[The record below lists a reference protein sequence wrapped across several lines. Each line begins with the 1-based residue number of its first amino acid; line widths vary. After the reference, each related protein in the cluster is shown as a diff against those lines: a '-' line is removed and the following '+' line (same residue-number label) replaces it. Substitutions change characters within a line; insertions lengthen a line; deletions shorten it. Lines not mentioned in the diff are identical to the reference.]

1 MAIDAN
7 CFLDIKE
14 DFPNLETEIRGI
26 LMAHAQN
33 GATIQQIRNDF
44 YNITGEK
51 FPVYDDVTDFLLNI
65 PNVTALCNE
74 QGTRIFNIMPTDKTR
89 HIYDM
94 VIGQKPQPPPYSKPT
109 SYSKP
114 PSYHSSFGMNGNNWN
129 NQNFYS
135 NRPSSVRT
143 RSDKN
148 SSRSESEGF
157 FDNINCFFEDN
168 YQYLLNRLNNR
179 EEISNNLN
187 ANNFKNNNNNQ
198 QFQPINSFTNNLNSK
213 TDDGLFKKPLPR
225 PRIYTSSQA
234 PSSPPTTKSIQ
245 EQDWALFTDW
255 AEGAHLFDFDLL
267 GDDFMLYLARMELK
281 CKFKPGEK
289 ILQSG
294 LCVSGQTI
302 AAATKR
308 ISQLRYVNNR
318 MIINIGSV
326 DILQGK
332 PLVKIQHDFLELLAV
347 LRERGVTP
355 IVTTLAPLALY
366 SHERTIKD
374 RLERFNVF
382 IKQRAPKVIDI
393 WSCVVNEKGQTL
405 FDCFQDKPRPVSG
418 SSDSYLFWNK
428 IGRQRVLKKIES
440 EIEY

>member
-1 MAIDAN
+1 MTIDAN
-7 CFLDIKE
+7 CYLDIKE
-14 DFPNLETEIRGI
+14 EYPNLESEIRSI
-26 LMAHAQN
+26 LMSHAQN
-33 GATIQQIRNDF
+33 GATIQQIREDF

-51 FPVYDDVTDFLLNI
+51 FPVFDDVTDFLLTI
-65 PNVTALCNE
+65 PYVTAMCNE
-74 QGTRIFNIMPTDKTR
+74 HGTRIFNIMPNKKTR

-94 VIGQKPQPPPYSKPT
+94 VIGQKPPAYYKA
-109 SYSKP
+109 
-114 PSYHSSFGMNGNNWN
+114 PSYHSSDPSFNGYNWN

-135 NRPSSVRT
+135 NRPSSIRT

-148 SSRSESEGF
+148 NSRNESEGF
-157 FDNINCFFEDN
+157 YDNINCFFEDN
-168 YQYLLNRLNNR
+168 YQYLLNRYNNR
-179 EEISNNLN
+179 EEI
-187 ANNFKNNNNNQ
+187 ANNFNTNTIKNSNNNQ
-198 QFQPINSFTNNLNSK
+198 QAQPLNIITSNLNSK
-213 TDDGLFKKPLPR
+213 TDGPFKIPLVK

-234 PSSPPTTKSIQ
+234 PSSPTTTKSILQ
-245 EQDWALFTDW
+245 DQDWGPLNGCAQC
-255 AEGAHLFDFDLL
+255 AHLFDFDLV

-281 CKFKPGEK
+281 CKFKTGEK

-302 AAATKR
+302 KAAAKR
-308 ISQLRYVNNR
+308 ISQQRFVNSR

-332 PLVKIQHDFLELLAV
+332 SLVQIQHDFLELLAV
-347 LRERGVTP
+347 LREREIYP

-366 SHERTIKD
+366 NHEKSVKD

-393 WSCVVNEKGQTL
+393 WSCVVNQRGQTL
-405 FDCFQDKPRPVSG
+405 FDCFQNEPRQVTGGP
-418 SSDSYLFWNK
+418 DSYLFWNK
-428 IGRQRVLKKIES
+428 IGRQRILKKIES

>member
-7 CFLDIKE
+7 CYLDIKE
-14 DFPNLETEIRGI
+14 NYPNLESEIRSI
-26 LMAHAQN
+26 LMARAQN
-33 GATIQQIRNDF
+33 GATIQQIRDDF

-51 FPVYDDVTDFLLNI
+51 FPIYDDVTDFLLTI
-65 PNVTALCNE
+65 PYVTAMCNE
-74 QGTRIFNIMPTDKTR
+74 NGTRIFNIMPSEKNR
-89 HIYDM
+89 HLYDM
-94 VIGQKPQPPPYSKPT
+94 VIGQKPPPPYNR
-109 SYSKP
+109 P
-114 PSYHSSFGMNGNNWN
+114 PSYHSSFGTNSNNWN
-129 NQNFYS
+129 NNNFYS

-157 FDNINCFFEDN
+157 YDNINCFFEDN
-168 YQYLLNRLNNR
+168 YQYLFNRFNNR
-179 EEISNNLN
+179 EEIANNLN
-187 ANNFKNNNNNQ
+187 ANNLKNINNNQ
-198 QFQPINSFTNNLNSK
+198 QFPAMNGFTNNLNSK
-213 TDDGLFKKPLPR
+213 PDDRMFKKPLPKA
-225 PRIYTSSQA
+225 RIYTSSQGP
-234 PSSPPTTKSIQ
+234 PSPTTTKSLQ
-245 EQDWALFTDW
+245 EQDWGVINDW
-255 AEGAHLFDFDLL
+255 TQGAHLFDFELL

-294 LCVSGQTI
+294 LCISGQTI
-302 AAATKR
+302 SAATKR
-308 ISQLRYVNNR
+308 ITQLRYVNNR

-332 PLVKIQHDFLELLAV
+332 PLVQIQHDFLELISVLA
-347 LRERGVTP
+347 ERGVVP

-366 SHERTIKD
+366 GHEKSIKD

-405 FDCFQDKPRPVSG
+405 FDCFQDKPRQVSG
-418 SSDSYLFWNK
+418 SHDSYLFWNK